1 MKPECQTVK
10 VVEGAPSAQELKAG
24 LAAAYVAAEELHVQ
38 LGIVQQA
45 VSSDAALAPQDSAY
59 SEDL

>member
-1 MKPECQTVK
+1 M
-10 VVEGAPSAQELKAG
+10 EGAPSAQELKVG
-24 LAAAYVAAEELHVQ
+24 LAAAYVAAEELQ

-45 VSSDAALAPQDSAY
+45 VSSDAALAPQNSAY

>member
-10 VVEGAPSAQELKAG
+10 VVEGAPSAQELEVG
-24 LAAAYVAAEELHVQ
+24 LVAAYVAAEELQ

-45 VSSDAALAPQDSAY
+45 VSSDAALAPQNSAY